1 MSPQELERAGIALF
15 GARFRS
21 ALASALGVSK
31 GAITNWLDGK
41 PIPGSV
47 IAAVTAWL
55 RIQELSGELPPATP
69 GSDHA
74 YDPASAQ
81 TRGRKPKYVGL
92 LDMDITSM
100 PRIVID
106 PEIMSGDPCFEGT
119 RIPVETVL
127 INLEAGVSEEDL
139 MKAYPTLPKGSVAAA
154 RRWERELGR
163 FGGSATED
171 P

>member
-1 MSPQELERAGIALF
+1 MSPQELERAGTALF
-15 GARFRS
+15 GERFRS

-47 IAAVTAWL
+47 IAAIKAWL
-55 RIQELSGELPPATP
+55 RIHELSGELPPISP
-69 GSDHA
+69 GSDQA
-74 YDPASAQ
+74 FDPASAP

-92 LDMDITSM
+92 LDAAPPIM

-106 PEIMSGDPCFEGT
+106 PEVMSGDPCLEGT
-119 RIPVETVL
+119 RIPVETIL
-127 INLEAGVSEEDL
+127 LNLAAGVTEEEL

-154 RRWERELGR
+154 KRWERELGLV
-163 FGGSATED
+163 GGSSRD
-171 P
+171 NP